1 LAVKIVRQPKKIA
14 LIGAAS
20 SAAAFAPGTE
30 KAPAALRAAGLV
42 ERLKSAGYEV
52 VDYGDCPPR
61 LFADDDEHRRARNLP
76 AIVAGLNDLKVHAEV
91 AIKSGAFVLVLGGD
105 CAQSIGLLTGARRYY
120 KHLNLL
126 WFDRDADLNTPAT
139 TPSGRIDGMV
149 VAHIIGRGAPE
160 LVRFWSDAALV
171 REPDVTL
178 FGIERLDS
186 PEQEF
191 LNKSPL
197 RHVLASAIR
206 SKGATAAAKA
216 ALTHVHADTREFI
229 LHLDLDVIDQ
239 EDLPAV
245 NVPGSGGLRFDEVR
259 SALTE
264 FLSHKNLLGL
274 DVAQFNPDKDPDGA
288 AARKIVD
295 LLVECLTARLHT
307 ESALSTDPAIAT
319 TAPEAA
325 ALSPVFESPVSK
337 VPASEP
343 PPSVPE
349 AVTEPTVEERHPKH
363 PAAAELSAPDSAE
376 AASDAPEPVSVD
388 PSVADP
394 EGFAEATQPESHA
407 IDPLATGSAATQP
420 GRAAASH
427 RATSASE
434 IEDAPA
440 PENARGATP
449 SES

>member
-91 AIKSGAFVLVLGGD
+91 AIKSGALVLVLGGD

-178 FGIERLDS
+178 FGIERLDP

-197 RHVLASAIR
+197 RHVLASAIQ
-206 SKGATAAAKA
+206 SKGASVAAKA
-216 ALTHVHADTREFI
+216 ALTHLHADTREFI
-229 LHLDLDVIDQ
+229 LHLDLDVIGQ
-239 EDLPAV
+239 GEFPAV
-245 NVPGSGGLRFDEVR
+245 NVPGSGGLSFDEVR

-264 FLSHKNLLGL
+264 FLSSKNVLGF
-274 DVAQFNPDKDPDGA
+274 DIAQFNPDKDPDGA

-295 LLVECLTARLHT
+295 LLVECLTARLNA
-307 ESALSTDPAIAT
+307 ESSMSTDPASAT
-319 TAPEAA
+319 TVPEAA
-325 ALSPVFESPVSK
+325 ALSPAFESPVSK

-349 AVTEPTVEERHPKH
+349 AATGPTVEERHPKH
-363 PAAAELSAPDSAE
+363 PAAAELPAPDSAD

-394 EGFAEATQPESHA
+394 ETFAEATQPESHG
-407 IDPLATGSAATQP
+407 IDPSATESAATQSGP
-420 GRAAASH
+420 DGASH
-427 RATSASE
+427 RAASE